1 MKSINPS
8 NNQLIREYPE
18 MTPFEINDII
28 DKTYAAFQQ
37 WKAFSFSARKEKML
51 LAGEILRNRREEFA
65 RLITTEMGK
74 RIAESRS
81 EIDKC
86 AWVCEYYSAHA
97 ESMLSDELIES
108 DAQKSMAIFQPIGPV
123 LAIMPWNFPFWQVFR
138 FAAPALMAGNTAL
151 LKHASN
157 VQGCALAIESVFEE
171 AGFPDNLFS
180 VLVISS
186 SAVEPVVAN
195 DKVRAVTLTGSEL
208 AGRHVASLA
217 GKYLKKSVLE
227 LGGSDPFIVC
237 ADADIEETAKQAAA
251 SRMICTG
258 QSCISAKRFIVMK
271 EVAEEFTLKMKKS
284 MEVCKPGN
292 PLEDA
297 TTLAPLAR
305 PDLVAEIDKQVKE
318 SIRLGAT
325 LVTGGKPIKNEGN
338 YYEPTILTNVR
349 PEMPVYHQETFGP
362 VAAIITVSSEADAIM
377 HANNSQF
384 GLGASIWTKDGERGE
399 KLAREIDAGAVFING
414 IVKSDPR
421 LPFGGIKNSGY
432 GRELS
437 AYGIKEF
444 VNIKTVWI
452 K

>member
-18 MTPFEINDII
+18 MTAFEINDII

-37 WKAFSFSARKEKML
+37 WKAFSFGARKEKML

-65 RLITTEMGK
+65 RLITNEMGK
-74 RIAESRS
+74 RMAESRS

-86 AWVCEYYSAHA
+86 AWVCEYYASQA
-97 ESMLSDELIES
+97 ESMLAEEMIES
-108 DAQKSMAIFQPIGPV
+108 DARKSMAVFQPIGPV
-123 LAIMPWNFPFWQVFR
+123 LAVMPWNFPFWQVFR
-138 FAAPALMAGNTAL
+138 FAAPALMAGNAAL

-157 VQGCALAIESVFEE
+157 VQGCALAIASVFEE

-180 VLVISS
+180 VLVIPS

-217 GKYLKKSVLE
+217 SKYLKKSVLE

-237 ADADIEETAKQAAA
+237 ADADIEETAKQAASA
-251 SRMICTG
+251 RMICTG

-284 MEVCKPGN
+284 MEACKPGN

-318 SIRLGAT
+318 SVRLGAT
-325 LVTGGKPIKNEGN
+325 LVTGGKPINIEGN
-338 YYEPTILTNVR
+338 YYEPTILTDVR

-362 VAAIITVSSEADAIM
+362 VAAIITVGSETDAIM

-384 GLGASIWTKDGERGE
+384 GLGASIWTRDSERGE

-421 LPFGGIKNSGY
+421 LPFGGTKNSGY